1 MTKQKRTR
9 LSIMGLISLSLI
21 IAAVS
26 YGFAEAGAIPSA
38 GILGVDYG
46 VVSDLQVSKVSY
58 ILDVDDP
65 STFTAVVFEVDR
77 NSPALNVGVSAEQK
91 GAVVWAEDCVKS
103 GPRWTCTF
111 DQNISVLEADWLHVL
126 TN

>member
-1 MTKQKRTR
+1 MTKQKRTK
-9 LSIMGLISLSLI
+9 LSILGLISLSLI

-46 VVSDLQVSKVSY
+46 VVSDLQVSRVSY
-58 ILDVDDP
+58 TLDEDDP
-65 STFTAVVFEVDR
+65 STFTAVVFEVDK
-77 NSPALNVGVSAEQK
+77 NKASLSAGVSAEEK
-91 GAVVWAEDCVKS
+91 GQVFWAEDCVKT

-111 DQNISVLEADWLHVL
+111 DQNISVLEADWLHVFSD
-126 TN
+126 

>member
-58 ILDVDDP
+58 ILDVDEP
-65 STFTAVVFEVDR
+65 STFTAVVFEVDK
-77 NSPALNVGVSAEQK
+77 NSP
-91 GAVVWAEDCVKS
+91 
-103 GPRWTCTF
+103 
-111 DQNISVLEADWLHVL
+111 
-126 TN
+126 